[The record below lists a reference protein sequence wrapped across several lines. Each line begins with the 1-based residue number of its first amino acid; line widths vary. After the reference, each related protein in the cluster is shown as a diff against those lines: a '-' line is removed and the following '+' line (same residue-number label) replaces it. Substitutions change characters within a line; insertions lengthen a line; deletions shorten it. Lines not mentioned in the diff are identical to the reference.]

1 MWSIFVVICWYSRTK
16 FFKWIDFILFFLV
29 NFEVLL
35 NASNGIF
42 FGVIVKQFMSFK
54 ISRAPE
60 FGIFDKHVSV
70 KGNRNYRHSSPF
82 TDGFCQEK
90 WTNVVG
96 DAMMNKKFVLTI
108 ASIHFDTR
116 LWIFYFTKRV
126 DTPLHWIMFNHC
138 LGKIFVIKKL
148 SIYYYDVSTICFIK
162 N

>member
-1 MWSIFVVICWYSRTK
+1 MWSIFVVICWYSRTQ
-16 FFKWIDFILFFLV
+16 FVKWIDFILFFLV
-29 NFEVLL
+29 NFEVLQ

-42 FGVIVKQFMSFK
+42 SGVIVKQFMSFK

-126 DTPLHWIMFNHC
+126 DTPLNLHWHGKSIFFDIM
-138 LGKIFVIKKL
+138 
-148 SIYYYDVSTICFIK
+148 STIRYRWH
-162 N
+162 